1 MSNNLKLLEHV
12 IRHKFV
18 KSVLNG
24 YECNDTERK
33 LFTYSTILSNIGKYL

>member
-24 YECNDTERK
+24 YECNDTDESFS
-33 LFTYSTILSNIGKYL
+33 LILPFCLI